1 MEVSPF
7 RDAYVAIYGAKDHK
21 VNLLGRDVS
30 QQKSTVA
37 KQVICFVTHFKLK
50 YLAASKQ
57 LSRIISV
64 IVHVRG

>member
-7 RDAYVAIYGAKDHK
+7 RDACVAIYGAKDHK

-50 YLAASKQ
+50 YWAA
-57 LSRIISV
+57 I
-64 IVHVRG
+64 